1 MMGLQINKKLLP
13 MKFHY
18 FLYNA
23 GTGPVVAYLSSYA
36 RQLGFSSVVVGLI
49 YTILP
54 VSGMLAKPLFGSIAD
69 KFHCHKQL
77 FLVNQLVTAV
87 TFLAIF
93 YSPKIEL
100 NHSVDFSCQNNALAF
115 STYMAG
121 NLDKCTVEQIRKD
134 ETIKQ
139 CQMNCKVDANLTS
152 LLCNEWKLTEYC
164 HPPYPESLLF
174 NTYVP
179 KSKMA
184 VTHLKGGSIVSFGI
198 TNITL
203 ENNTMPQAKC
213 QDSNMFTT
221 CVLQCD
227 DYDIMQMVTKPS
239 IADSETYNMYQFWF
253 FLAFMVLMWVSMA
266 ITVSIGDAICFE
278 LLGDE
283 PGKYG
288 YQRLFGSLGWGSIA
302 AITGVLIDFFS
313 KGKAEKDYTIAFYMG
328 ASFLVLD
335 FVISSRVQHKQT
347 RMSSNILRDVGRW
360 LLNARIIVFLLWCVA
375 VGMCTGLIWNF
386 LYWLLEDL
394 AASKGCDAKAY
405 IKTLQGFVQAVQC
418 LGGEV
423 PFLFLSGR
431 ILKKIGHENTMSLI
445 LLGLGCRLVL
455 HSLVTNPWLTLPIEL
470 FNGLTFGLAFACM
483 ASYASIVAPPGTEAT
498 VQGMVGAVFE
508 GIGVS
513 LGSTVAGLSY
523 NTYGGSLTFRY
534 FGFSSFILCIVHV
547 AAQYIIKVRES
558 QTTRYSPPKKTL
570 EKIKNG
576 DHQELTFIQ
585 L

>member
-69 KFHCHKQL
+69 KFHCHKSL

-87 TFLAIF
+87 AFLAIF

-100 NHSVDFSCQNNALAF
+100 DHSVDFSCQSDVLAL
-115 STYMAG
+115 STYMDG
-121 NLDKCTVEQIRKD
+121 KLDKCTLEQIQKD

-139 CQMNCKVDANLTS
+139 CQINCKVDTNLTS
-152 LLCNEWKLTEYC
+152 LLCHEWDFPQYC
-164 HPPYPESLLF
+164 FPPYPESLPF
-174 NTYVP
+174 IAHVP
-179 KSKMA
+179 KSKMS
-184 VTHLKGGSIVSFGI
+184 VTQKKDGSIISFGFS
-198 TNITL
+198 NITL
-203 ENNTMPQAKC
+203 NNKTITQPKC
-213 QDSNMFTT
+213 MDSSMFTT
-221 CVLQCD
+221 CVLECD

-239 IADSETYNMYQFWF
+239 ISDSDVYSLYQFWF

-278 LLGDE
+278 LLGDQ

-288 YQRLFGSLGWGSIA
+288 YQRLFGSLGWGFVA
-302 AITGVLIDFFS
+302 AIAGVLIDMFS
-313 KGKAEKDYTIAFYMG
+313 KGKVEKDYSVAFYMG
-328 ASFLVLD
+328 ATFLVLD

-347 RMSSNILRDVGRW
+347 KMSSNILRDIGKW
-360 LLNARIIVFLLWCVA
+360 LLDARIVVFLIWCVA

-394 AASKGCDAKAY
+394 AASKGCDARAH
-405 IKTLQGFVQAVQC
+405 IKTLQGLVQAVQC

-455 HSLVTNPWLTLPIEL
+455 HSLVTNPWLTLPVEL
-470 FNGLTFGLAFACM
+470 FNGLTFGLSFACM

-523 NTYGGSLTFRY
+523 RSYGGSLTFRY
-534 FGFSSFILCIVHV
+534 FGFSSFILCIIHV
-547 AAQYIIKVRES
+547 AAQYIIKVRGNRS
-558 QTTRYSPPKKTL
+558 
-570 EKIKNG
+570 
-576 DHQELTFIQ
+576 FIG
-585 L
+585 